1 MAQTATL
8 EGLKK
13 TEQHLTNLFK
23 ARFSFV
29 YIPTWEE
36 IRIIDLITK
45 IANNVKTI
53 KTKRD
58 VFIWSSTDGLKKNL
72 KNGQESVNNGNEPID
87 TLNFIDNYN
96 NPAILILKDIHPL
109 LGLNNRNADYNLI
122 RKIRDVAGSL
132 KNAEVSKN
140 VVIIAPSLVLP
151 LELQKDITVVDFDLP
166 TLDEIKNLLNE
177 MIEMNEGSGILIDL
191 QEDEKEVLCKAAQG
205 LTLQEAEN
213 AFARAMV
220 SKGQLTINE
229 LDVILDEKCQVI
241 KKTGILEFIKS
252 DFNMNDVG
260 GLENLKKWLTKR
272 NNSWLGKAQKDYNLP
287 APKGV
292 LITGVPGCGK
302 SLTAKAMSALWQ
314 LPLLRLDVGK
324 IFSGLV
330 GSSEEN
336 MRKAIQTAEA
346 VAPSILWID
355 EIEKGFGGNGAERD
369 GGTATR
375 VFGTFLTWMSEK
387 TKPVFVIATANN
399 INALPSE
406 MLRKG
411 RFDEIFFVDL
421 PTKAE
426 RKVIFKL
433 HLEKRLKGSI
443 SKNFAITDD
452 LLNRLSETTEGFV
465 GAEIEQVVI
474 SALFEA
480 FSENRSLQEEDLYKV
495 IKNTV
500 PLSTTQ
506 SEQILAIREWAN
518 ERAVAATAHDESY
531 NYVPEETQ
539 EQIERK
545 QKEKKS
551 TETVKKARGGRT
563 IDF

>member
-1 MAQTATL
+1 MAQTVVL

-36 IRIIDLITK
+36 IRIVDLITK

-58 VFIWSSTDGLKKNL
+58 VFIWSSTEGLKKNL
-72 KNGQESVNNGNEPID
+72 KDGQESVNNGNEPID
-87 TLNFIDNYN
+87 ALNFIDNYN

-132 KNAEVSKN
+132 KNADVSKN

-166 TLDEIKNLLNE
+166 TLDEIKSLLNE
-177 MIEMNEGSGILIDL
+177 MIEMNESSGIVIDL
-191 QEDEKEVLCKAAQG
+191 KEDEKEVLCKAAQG

-220 SKGQLTINE
+220 SKGQLTIKE

-260 GLENLKKWLTKR
+260 GLENLKKWLIKR

-355 EIEKGFGGNGAERD
+355 EIEKGFGGNGGERD

-443 SKNFAITDD
+443 SKDFAVTDT
-452 LLNRLSETTEGFV
+452 LLNKLAEITEGFV

-480 FSENRSLQEEDLYKV
+480 FSENRTLKEEDLYKV

-545 QKEKKS
+545 KKEKKS